1 MTEANTIQVT
11 QDNETE
17 NYAVYESADGDT
29 IVGMYVEA
37 SIAETLG
44 EFAAVT
50 IQDASD
56 TSEDATAEKKKDT
69 SNYGVYE
76 LPPAVT
82 GMYVA
87 HDALD
92 SEETEDGFEA
102 PESIGLAL
110 APSDEETF
118 EASLPDLDDQTDA
131 LVSGESDDSDEEED
145 EEPTAEEQ
153 AEALVA
159 GTSDAGSEAD
169 AETNDESE
177 DEDVQIADEEI
188 GL

>member
-11 QDNETE
+11 QDNQTE
-17 NYAVYESADGDT
+17 NYAVYESADEDT
-29 IVGMYVEA
+29 IVGMYVENG
-37 SIAETLG
+37 IAETLG

-82 GMYVA
+82 GMYVS

-131 LVSGESDDSDEEED
+131 LVEGDSDDSDEED
-145 EEPTAEEQ
+145 EPSADEQ

-159 GTSDAGSEAD
+159 GADNESESADSDED
-169 AETNDESE
+169 AEEISGDDIS
-177 DEDVQIADEEI
+177 DEEI